1 MELIKIKNKNYPDNS
16 TVRWTNDRKV
26 NNKKES

>member
-1 MELIKIKNKNYPDNS
+1 MEQIKNKNEICPDNS